1 MENIFN
7 QIKIKT
13 YYFNDTL
20 NDISDILYF
29 YLEDNLEDENYQTLR
44 WDLQDALK
52 NNVNEE
58 YI

>member
-20 NDISDILYF
+20 NDISDILYLF
-29 YLEDNLEDENYQTLR
+29 VNLYDENYETFR